1 MTMSLSTPRS
11 GHRQTAI
18 EHRSARGL
26 GAMRVLGLLCG
37 LFVLGGCDAAQPGA
51 SAAPTAAAAATAQP
65 EESRM
70 WMTVGER
77 RFAITLADTEAAR
90 AFAGMLPLTID
101 MPDLN
106 SNEKHAQLPKA
117 LPTNESRPGVIRNGD
132 LMLYG
137 STTLVVFYK
146 TFPSAYLHTRA
157 SAAWM
162 LPMAWPR
169 RFRQRSARITF
180 SKNWI
185 GEAMQALSMQ
195 KPYVI
200 IHTLTSL
207 DGRTTTSNCLSS
219 ILRRFSTSN
228 WRCTPISKS

>member
-77 RFAITLADTEAAR
+77 RFAITLTDTEAAR

-146 TFPSAYLHTRA
+146 TFPSAYSYTRLGRVDA
-157 SAAWM
+157 SDGLAQA
-162 LPMAWPR
+162 LGSG
-169 RFRQRSARITF
+169 SARITF
-180 SKNWI
+180 SKN
-185 GEAMQALSMQ
+185 
-195 KPYVI
+195 
-200 IHTLTSL
+200 
-207 DGRTTTSNCLSS
+207 
-219 ILRRFSTSN
+219 
-228 WRCTPISKS
+228 